1 MTEAISARTATHD
14 SGRRIIVALDVSS
27 TDQAMGIVNELAGS
41 VGAFKIG
48 LELFT
53 TAGPSF
59 VERLAGEGHR
69 IFLDLKFFDIPTT
82 VAKAAAA
89 VAKLG
94 VWMFNVH
101 AMGGREM
108 LLRTREAVE
117 AVEGPLPLVLGVT
130 VLTSSDASSLE
141 GAGLSANV
149 DEMVMRLAALS
160 AECGLDGV
168 VASAQN
174 AAGIRR
180 VHGEHLTIVTPGIRP
195 AFATIGDQKRVMTP
209 AEALAAGSDYLVIG
223 RPITDAADRQSAVE
237 RIVSELGTID
247 TQGENH

>member
-14 SGRRIIVALDVSS
+14 NGRRIIVALDVSN

-59 VERLAGEGHR
+59 VERLTSEGHR

-82 VAKAAAA
+82 VAKAATA

-108 LLRTREAVE
+108 LQRTREAVD
-117 AVEGPLPLVLGVT
+117 AVGGARPLVLGVT
-130 VLTSSDASSLE
+130 VLTSSDGSSLE
-141 GAGLSANV
+141 GAGLGANV
-149 DEMVMRLAALS
+149 DDMVMRLAALS

-168 VASAQN
+168 VSSAQN
-174 AAGIRR
+174 SAGIRS

-237 RIVSELGTID
+237 RIVSELGSID